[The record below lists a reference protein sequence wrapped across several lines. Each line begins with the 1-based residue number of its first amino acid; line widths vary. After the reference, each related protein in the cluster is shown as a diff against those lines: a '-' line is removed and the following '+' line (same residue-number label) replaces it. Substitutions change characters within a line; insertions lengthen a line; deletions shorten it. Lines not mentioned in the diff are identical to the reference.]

1 MAPVDLSH
9 LLSEEAK
16 GRQPS
21 ALKSAFKYYGQ
32 PDLVFLGG
40 GLPMADYFPWDK
52 IVAYSPAPPFED
64 GIGAKPTGD
73 HNTTVTELVKHQ
85 VEEYDVPLAR
95 SLQYGYTQGQPELI
109 KFIKEH
115 TELIHKLPYEDWD
128 AIISVGNT
136 QSWEAV
142 LRTFVNKQESIL
154 VEEYTFSSAIET
166 ARALDVNFVP
176 VPMDAFGIIPEKLD
190 ELLDNWDES
199 KQGKKPKLLYTIATG
214 QNPTGSSLS
223 NERRAA
229 IYKTACKHDFVI
241 VEDEPYYF
249 LQMEPYAKDASAPAK
264 QTHEEF
270 LNALV
275 KSFLHLD
282 TEGRVV
288 RLDSFSKVLAPGT
301 RLGWI
306 VAQKT
311 ILERFVR
318 LHEVSIQTA
327 SGFTQSIVSGLLG
340 RWGQSGYIDWLIGL
354 RKEYTIKRNV
364 AIDTL
369 EKFYPKQVG
378 SFEPP
383 IAGMFF
389 TVNLDASKH
398 PKFATE
404 YDSDPIKVET
414 AVYEKSLEKGCLMIP
429 GSWFRSP
436 HFDSKGSTEIFFRG
450 TYAAVPLDALSL
462 GIDRFC
468 QAVIAE
474 YEL

>member
-1 MAPVDLSH
+1 
-9 LLSEEAK
+9 
-16 GRQPS
+16 
-21 ALKSAFKYYGQ
+21 
-32 PDLVFLGG
+32 
-40 GLPMADYFPWDK
+40 MADYFPWDK

-229 IYKTACKHDFVI
+229 IYKTACKHDFI
-241 VEDEPYYF
+241 I
-249 LQMEPYAKDASAPAK
+249 
-264 QTHEEF
+264 
-270 LNALV
+270 LNKLT
-275 KSFLHLD
+275 KNS
-282 TEGRVV
+282 
-288 RLDSFSKVLAPGT
+288 
-301 RLGWI
+301 
-306 VAQKT
+306 
-311 ILERFVR
+311 
-318 LHEVSIQTA
+318 
-327 SGFTQSIVSGLLG
+327 
-340 RWGQSGYIDWLIGL
+340 
-354 RKEYTIKRNV
+354 
-364 AIDTL
+364 
-369 EKFYPKQVG
+369 
-378 SFEPP
+378 
-383 IAGMFF
+383 
-389 TVNLDASKH
+389 
-398 PKFATE
+398 
-404 YDSDPIKVET
+404 
-414 AVYEKSLEKGCLMIP
+414 
-429 GSWFRSP
+429 
-436 HFDSKGSTEIFFRG
+436 
-450 TYAAVPLDALSL
+450 
-462 GIDRFC
+462 
-468 QAVIAE
+468 
-474 YEL
+474 